1 MSGKIK
7 ELRDELDA
15 VDSRL
20 ASLLKRRV
28 EIGRSIVAIKRDEG
42 MPVDDFVR
50 EAAVLNRLS
59 AENPEIAPLLKDLYG
74 RIFSWVKT
82 Q

>member
-1 MSGKIK
+1 MYNKIQ
-7 ELRDELDA
+7 ELRAELDE
-15 VDSRL
+15 VDSKL

-28 EIGRSIVAIKRDEG
+28 EIGRSIVAVKRSEG
-42 MPVDDFVR
+42 LPVDDFAR
-50 EAAVLNRLS
+50 EAAVLDRLS
-59 AENPEIAPLLKDLYG
+59 AENPEIAPLLRELYG

>member
-28 EIGRSIVAIKRDEG
+28 EIGRSIVAIKREEG